1 MLTMKS
7 IKPLQ
12 KYLMGA
18 AALLGLVCPASAEP
32 SATASGTE
40 MVTPASYQAL
50 TRYRSYFTELPATD
64 TAPMG
69 FRVTSPERLDPI
81 WRVGAF
87 MSTTGDIA
95 KGDLLVL
102 SMQIRGAGSRPD
114 SAKILFKLQV
124 SSWVGVIREDLDPGT
139 IAHEYEEAGAVAVS
153 VLTENQFFD
162 GSVDDLQAAREATRI
177 PILRKDFIIDP
188 YQVPRSYGTG
198 ADAILV
204 IVRAVPDDTTLHQ
217 ILDAAEN
224 IHLDVLTEVYDEQ
237 DCERLLEIG
246 KDSPNG
252 LRVVGFNCR
261 DLTTFQTDL
270 TRPAKLVPYFPETTT
285 LISLSGVKTR
295 ADIEAVRAS
304 SPRLTRFLIGESLL
318 RAEYPGDALRA
329 LLDPKS

>member
-7 IKPLQ
+7 NKTLL

-40 MVTPASYQAL
+40 MVMPASYQAL

-114 SAKILFKLQV
+114 SAKILFKLQD

-139 IAHEYEEAGAVAVS
+139 IAHEYEEAEYLSLLERPYHQAV
-153 VLTENQFFD
+153 
-162 GSVDDLQAAREATRI
+162 GSQC
-177 PILRKDFIIDP
+177 
-188 YQVPRSYGTG
+188 
-198 ADAILV
+198 
-204 IVRAVPDDTTLHQ
+204 
-217 ILDAAEN
+217 LDAESFGRVE
-224 IHLDVLTEVYDEQ
+224 DTVQ
-237 DCERLLEIG
+237 K
-246 KDSPNG
+246 KDLAFKLAVVVDIYKDKEHYKAPYG
-252 LRVVGFNCR
+252 LV
-261 DLTTFQTDL
+261 
-270 TRPAKLVPYFPETTT
+270 
-285 LISLSGVKTR
+285 
-295 ADIEAVRAS
+295 
-304 SPRLTRFLIGESLL
+304 
-318 RAEYPGDALRA
+318 
-329 LLDPKS
+329 